1 MPAVGTTEDC
11 MLRAN
16 AIEVHDGL
24 VAPDLVNAVFESIH
38 QPVYKF
44 GQKSNAGD
52 DFGFWIANISDETR
66 ASVAPLGAL
75 WETVERAI
83 TRGGCAIERMYV
95 NAYSYGDCPTIHV
108 DNLQAGHFTVLYY
121 ANYEWD
127 ANWSG
132 ETVFYN
138 DARDEIIRAVYPKPG
153 RIVSFDSR
161 IPHVAREPNR
171 ICPVIRYT
179 IAMKLYLKDREAAR
193 LSG

>member
-1 MPAVGTTEDC
+1 
-11 MLRAN
+11 MLAAN
-16 AIEVHDGL
+16 AIQVHDDL
-24 VAPDLVNAVFESIH
+24 VDPELVNAVFESIH

-66 ASVAPLGAL
+66 ARAAPLGAL
-75 WETVERAI
+75 WGTVEREI
-83 TRGGCAIERMYV
+83 TRGRCAIERMYV

-108 DNLQAGHFTVLYY
+108 DNLEAGHFTVLYY

-138 DARDEIIRAVYPKPG
+138 DTRDEIIRAVYPKPG

-179 IAMKLYLKDREAAR
+179 IAMKLYLKDRAPV
-193 LSG
+193 SGSG